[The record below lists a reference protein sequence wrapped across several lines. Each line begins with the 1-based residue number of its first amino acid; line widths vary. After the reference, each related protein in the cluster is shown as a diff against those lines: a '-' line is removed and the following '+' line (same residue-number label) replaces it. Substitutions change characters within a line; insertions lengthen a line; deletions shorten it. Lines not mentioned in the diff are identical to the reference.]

1 MWVDSSAES
10 ASSWTGV
17 CAMLAEAAPLADD
30 GSCLGVFLVLRDLDW
45 DNAGRTTNR

>member
-17 CAMLAEAAPLADD
+17 CAMLAEAAPTDD
-30 GSCLGVFLVLRDLDW
+30 GSCLGVLLVLRDVDW
-45 DNAGRTTNR
+45 DDAGRTTNR